1 MFVIVAII
9 ALSALTFGIGS
20 LLRTQSEAL
29 SLPLDDLALR
39 RREKARALATV
50 PVRVPRRMSR

>member
-1 MFVIVAII
+1 MFVLVAII
-9 ALSALTFGIGS
+9 ALSGLTFVVGS

-39 RREKARALATV
+39 RRQKAESLVTM
-50 PVRVPRRMSR
+50 PVRVSRTMSR